1 MDFVYLQQSR
11 LKTSLQW
18 SLALVSNSQPF
29 NMTDM
34 RAESQTTFSS
44 FYAGL
49 KGYKEILHEHTGC

>member
-1 MDFVYLQQSR
+1 MDCVYLQQSR

-34 RAESQTTFSS
+34 RAESDYLF
-44 FYAGL
+44 FL
-49 KGYKEILHEHTGC
+49 LHWTEGVQRDIT